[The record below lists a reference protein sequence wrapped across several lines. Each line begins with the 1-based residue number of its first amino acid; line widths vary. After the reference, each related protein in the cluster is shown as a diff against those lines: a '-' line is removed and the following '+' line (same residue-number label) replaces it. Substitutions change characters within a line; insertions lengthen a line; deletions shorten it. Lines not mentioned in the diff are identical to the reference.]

1 MARDIAAGLT
11 NDESSRG
18 AIGAPL
24 ILREHVVRR
33 IPLFNNMRRN
43 IRTALDTTALGV
55 AHHVL
60 VEPVSSAGHK
70 TELTLME
77 GTL

>member
-1 MARDIAAGLT
+1 MAREIAAGLT

-43 IRTALDTTALGV
+43 IRTALDTALD
-55 AHHVL
+55 
-60 VEPVSSAGHK
+60 
-70 TELTLME
+70 
-77 GTL
+77 GTRRWEWRVMSWSNQLAPGIRPNLR